1 MKKTYTIPTLG
12 LSIFSADDII
22 TTSAA
27 AFADEVITK
36 IKKGG
41 SPLTLDGQ
49 NTLSADMNITYIDMG
64 I

>member
-1 MKKTYTIPTLG
+1 MKKNYTTPTLG
-12 LSIFSADDII
+12 LSIFSAGDII

-36 IKKGG
+36 AKKDG
-41 SPLTLDGQ
+41 SSLTLGG
-49 NTLSADMNITYIDMG
+49 NTLDADTNITYIDMG

>member
-1 MKKTYTIPTLG
+1 MKKNYTTPTLG
-12 LSIFSADDII
+12 LNIFSADDII

-36 IKKGG
+36 IKNG
-41 SPLTLDGQ
+41 SSSLTLDGK
-49 NTLSADMNITYIDMG
+49 NTLSDDMNITYIDMG